1 MLICNIYQIGLM
13 QYEFFVLSI
22 SAPVTQVVSV
32 DNIDLNLRVVKEV
45 EKRSMID
52 YRWMRVTCDTGYLL
66 YVICDS
72 L

>member
-1 MLICNIYQIGLM
+1 MLICNIYQIGLI
-13 QYEFFVLSI
+13 QYGFFVLSI

-52 YRWMRVTCDTGYLL
+52 YRWMRVTLDTFYT
-66 YVICDS
+66 
-72 L
+72 